1 MEKIQNT
8 NDLKAAII
16 FLEIKQANEKRIL
29 IEQFKATYESMK
41 PVNIIK
47 NTIKELIT
55 APDLK
60 NNLVNTTIGIATGYL
75 SKKITIGSSHNPLK
89 QALGAL
95 LQFGVTNIVSKN
107 ASGIKSGAHTL
118 LNTLLNKKI
127 HNKGV

>member
-75 SKKITIGSSHNPLK
+75 SKKIAIGSTHNPIK
-89 QALGAL
+89 QVLGTL
-95 LQFGVTNIVSKN
+95 LQLGVTNIVSKN
-107 ASGIKSGAHTL
+107 ASGIKSGAISL
-118 LNTLLNKKI
+118 LNTLISKRNSQ
-127 HNKGV
+127 